1 MQNPNIFLVCA
12 FMPLPTFTTQR
23 LILREVTLGDIPA
36 YKKHFVNY
44 EVIKHLAATVPWP
57 FPDDGVESFLQ
68 QKVIPNQGN
77 DRWVWGLYRKI
88 QPDELIGAV
97 DLWREG
103 KPQHRGFWLGE
114 AYWGQGFMTEA
125 VAPIT
130 EYAFTQLCFEELV
143 FDNAKGNRGSRR
155 IKEKTGATYLRTE
168 PASFVAP
175 SYSEREVWLLTK
187 AAWQKHR

>member
-1 MQNPNIFLVCA
+1 
-12 FMPLPTFTTQR
+12 
-23 LILREVTLGDIPA
+23 
-36 YKKHFVNY
+36 
-44 EVIKHLAATVPWP
+44 
-57 FPDDGVESFLQ
+57 
-68 QKVIPNQGN
+68 
-77 DRWVWGLYRKI
+77 VWGLYRKI

-155 IKEKTGATYLRTE
+155 IKEKPGQPTY
-168 PASFVAP
+168 AP
-175 SYSEREVWLLTK
+175 SRHSLSTLAIRNARFGY
-187 AAWQKHR
+187 